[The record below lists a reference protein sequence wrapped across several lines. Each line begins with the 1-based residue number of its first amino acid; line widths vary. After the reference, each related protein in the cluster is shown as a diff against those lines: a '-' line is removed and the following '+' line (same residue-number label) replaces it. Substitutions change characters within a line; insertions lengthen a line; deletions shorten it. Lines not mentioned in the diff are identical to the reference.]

1 MSISTASLKTDNGS
15 IIWNGLTSN
24 GFNEIAAAGIMG
36 NLKAESNLDPT
47 ICEGGGHS
55 ANIKVDGTTGY
66 GLAQWT
72 YVTRQKSLAD
82 FAAQKGKNSGD
93 LMVQIDFLVQEIK
106 LYGLVDKLNA
116 CRTPSEAAYLF
127 HEDFEKS
134 ADTPTMAQRRAIF
147 AEEIFKSK
155 GEGASENT
163 PSYDGNVL
171 NYVFGNTQVQGV
183 VGGQTAAAN
192 YSPKVT
198 EVKPHGKDHKD
209 TTFENPAK
217 IYCEPVYPDL
227 INVNNSNSA
236 ELNQMVLSQ
245 ANDSDLTVGDNMTH
259 QIPVST
265 IAKFGG
271 EDALLGIGLKNQLEN
286 QRCQAFDEKILL
298 GSYKVPSSGKP
309 ANNTDPYPY
318 DAKIEELELHKPTC
332 KIDKIKTCAQA
343 VNVTRAVMEL
353 STDVER
359 RLVRL
364 ENNLATI
371 MRYLGRLAARV
382 PINCIYYG
390 GQCQHSKYGNI
401 RCMKDDRISD
411 GQQVTIDQCMTC
423 TRYEPFLGQVYE
435 ILNDE
440 GINLSQVLDDCQM
453 SYSTVEEYCN
463 FIKSNRHQNP
473 LESVSLD
480 YNNIKTR
487 LSTDTDFST
496 EWGEGIKMNWSTA
509 PVEDQ
514 QPHVNKIQD
523 TAGTVS
529 TSLNSYP
536 GSATNNGMVYTA
548 STVYMDKMTKNKK
561 LMDSAVSE

>member
-1 MSISTASLKTDNGS
+1 
-15 IIWNGLTSN
+15 
-24 GFNEIAAAGIMG
+24 
-36 NLKAESNLDPT
+36 
-47 ICEGGGHS
+47 
-55 ANIKVDGTTGY
+55 
-66 GLAQWT
+66 
-72 YVTRQKSLAD
+72 
-82 FAAQKGKNSGD
+82 
-93 LMVQIDFLVQEIK
+93 
-106 LYGLVDKLNA
+106 
-116 CRTPSEAAYLF
+116 
-127 HEDFEKS
+127 
-134 ADTPTMAQRRAIF
+134 
-147 AEEIFKSK
+147 
-155 GEGASENT
+155 
-163 PSYDGNVL
+163 
-171 NYVFGNTQVQGV
+171 
-183 VGGQTAAAN
+183 
-192 YSPKVT
+192 
-198 EVKPHGKDHKD
+198 
-209 TTFENPAK
+209 
-217 IYCEPVYPDL
+217 
-227 INVNNSNSA
+227 
-236 ELNQMVLSQ
+236 
-245 ANDSDLTVGDNMTH
+245 
-259 QIPVST
+259 
-265 IAKFGG
+265 
-271 EDALLGIGLKNQLEN
+271 LEN